1 MCVTQ
6 LSPFQVTMYHW
17 DMPQALQYIGGWPNP
32 ILADYFLEYA
42 RVLFDN
48 FRDRVKMWLTFN
60 EPFELMK
67 GYATTGGQAPSQ
79 EASGIGDYLAAHTVI
94 RAHAM
99 VYRLYD
105 EQYRST
111 QNGEFAKFGIT
122 LNCDWFEPYDELEE
136 SLEAQERVIQFQLG
150 LFANPIYVDGDY
162 PAMVRER
169 VDNNSRAE
177 GRPRS
182 RLPSF
187 TEEEKRMINAIHG
200 SESRAFNEFPE
211 GFLFGAAT
219 SAYQVEGAWNEDGKG
234 ESIWDH
240 MLHEHPEYGHKGEN
254 GDVTCDSYHHYAEDV
269 QALKDMGAKVYRFSI
284 SWPRILPNGDID
296 VVNQAGIDYY
306 NNLINLL
313 LENDIQ
319 PMVTMYHWDLP
330 QALQYIGGWPNPI
343 LADYFLEYA
352 RVLFDN
358 FGDRVKMW
366 LTFNEPFELMK
377 GYATT
382 GGQAPSQEAPGIGDY
397 LAAHTVIRAH
407 AMVYRLYD
415 EQYRSTQNGKVG
427 ITLNCDWFEPYDDLD
442 ESLEAQE
449 RLIQFQLGMFAN
461 PIFVDGDYPSV
472 VRERVDNNSRAEG
485 RPRSRLPSFTDE
497 EKRMINGSSDFFG
510 LNSYTTS
517 LVKSAVVGGSPSLER
532 DSGVQR
538 IINFAWPGSSLIWLR
553 VVPWGFRNIVNWVS
567 SRYPNYPIF
576 ITENGYPDFGGL
588 EDETRISYYGEYLAE
603 LLKAINEDG
612 ANVIGYAAWS
622 LLDNLMFNSGFRP
635 KFGVYHVDFNSTEKT
650 RTPKASAS
658 FLYGIYSNMSVPEE
672 YFT

>member
-1 MCVTQ
+1 MAP
-6 LSPFQVTMYHW
+6 LSYLELLGIFC
-17 DMPQALQYIGGWPNP
+17 L
-32 ILADYFLEYA
+32 LA
-42 RVLFDN
+42 
-48 FRDRVKMWLTFN
+48 
-60 EPFELMK
+60 
-67 GYATTGGQAPSQ
+67 
-79 EASGIGDYLAAHTVI
+79 
-94 RAHAM
+94 
-99 VYRLYD
+99 
-105 EQYRST
+105 
-111 QNGEFAKFGIT
+111 
-122 LNCDWFEPYDELEE
+122 
-136 SLEAQERVIQFQLG
+136 
-150 LFANPIYVDGDY
+150 
-162 PAMVRER
+162 
-169 VDNNSRAE
+169 
-177 GRPRS
+177 
-182 RLPSF
+182 
-187 TEEEKRMINAIHG
+187 AIHG
-200 SESRAFNEFPE
+200 SESKAFNEFPE
-211 GFLFGAAT
+211 GFLLGAAT

-240 MLHEHPEYGHKGEN
+240 MLHKHPEYGHKGEN

-269 QALKDMGAKVYRFSI
+269 QALKDLGAKVYRFSI
-284 SWPRILPNGDID
+284 SWSRILPNGDID
-296 VVNQAGIDYY
+296 VINQAGIDYY

-382 GGQAPSQEAPGIGDY
+382 GGQAPSQEASGIGDY

-427 ITLNCDWFEPYDDLD
+427 ITLNCDWFEPYDELE

-449 RLIQFQLGMFAN
+449 RVIQFQLGLFAN
-461 PIFVDGDYPSV
+461 PIYVDGDYPAV

-485 RPRSRLPSFTDE
+485 RPRSRLPSFTEE

-510 LNSYTTS
+510 LNSYSTS

-538 IINFAWPGSSLIWLR
+538 IINFTWPGSSLIWLR

-588 EDETRISYYGEYLAE
+588 EDETRISYYGQYLAE

-612 ANVIGYAAWS
+612 ANVIGYTTWS
-622 LLDNLMFNSGFRP
+622 LLDNLEWNSGFRP
-635 KFGVYHVDFNSTEKT
+635 KFGVYHVDFNSTERT